1 MRRNPTS
8 QSHLSRD
15 HLNTIQPP
23 NMAERSEEA
32 ETEDD
37 SRKTKG
43 QRRASIKQA
52 PTTSRVE
59 EAASIE
65 EDYDET
71 TTMSTSPPSKA
82 AAAADLL
89 AA

>member
-43 QRRASIKQA
+43 QRRASIKQD

-71 TTMSTSPPSKA
+71 PSK

>member
-8 QSHLSRD
+8 QSQLSRD

-37 SRKTKG
+37 RKTKG

-59 EAASIE
+59 EA
-65 EDYDET
+65 
-71 TTMSTSPPSKA
+71 MSTSPPSKA
-82 AAAADLL
+82 AAADLL
-89 AA
+89 A

>member
-37 SRKTKG
+37 RKTKG
-43 QRRASIKQA
+43 QRRASIKQD

-71 TTMSTSPPSKA
+71 PSK